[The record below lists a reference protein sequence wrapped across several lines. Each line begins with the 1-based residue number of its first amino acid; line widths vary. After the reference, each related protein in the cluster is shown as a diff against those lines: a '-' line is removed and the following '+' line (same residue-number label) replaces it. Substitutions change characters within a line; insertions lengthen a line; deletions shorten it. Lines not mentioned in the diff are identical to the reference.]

1 MTTKTS
7 ERAAARTQP
16 GAARRA
22 AESAYGYL
30 MAFFVLGVLFQVY
43 LAGVGVFGINAR
55 KVANASSFDPHRA
68 WGSVLMIVSII
79 LLVLALIAWHSVRTV
94 LASFLLAVLVV
105 VAQIALAAAG
115 DSNKWAGG
123 AHALDGMLILL
134 LSLGLAVAAW
144 RRRTA
149 AGRIGGDAGPSHA
162 GDAEK
167 NLHHTA

>member
-1 MTTKTS
+1 MTTRTS
-7 ERAAARTQP
+7 ERPAARTQP
-16 GAARRA
+16 GGARRA
-22 AESAYGYL
+22 ADSAYGYL
-30 MAFFVLGVLFQVY
+30 MAFFVLGVLLQVF

-94 LASFLLAVLVV
+94 LASFLLALLVV
-105 VAQIALAAAG
+105 VAQVALAAAG

-123 AHALDGMLILL
+123 AHALDGMVILL

-144 RRRTA
+144 RRTA
-149 AGRIGGDAGPSHA
+149 ARRLAGEAARSRA

-167 NLHHTA
+167 NLHHPA